1 MHKSQPGGEGRCD
14 NETAGPSQG
23 PSMFV
28 GPTALSAGL
37 QRHRVAAG
45 QSEQAQSRVAL
56 SRGLE
61 AGQQQMKEPLH
72 SLQALLSTRE
82 LPRAREVSGSEA
94 LKSPSERL
102 G

>member
-1 MHKSQPGGEGRCD
+1 
-14 NETAGPSQG
+14 
-23 PSMFV
+23 
-28 GPTALSAGL
+28 
-37 QRHRVAAG
+37 
-45 QSEQAQSRVAL
+45 
-56 SRGLE
+56 
-61 AGQQQMKEPLH
+61 MKEPLH